1 MLGKPFRQGNLP
13 VSHHRRVLQNIFDQA
28 RFRYIAGCFQ
38 MQNNT
43 LYHLAA
49 KRYFHQPTGIQRPD
63 QLFRNTVIKMI
74 QHTGYIYGNL
84 SKTKQSCLSFF
95 IRRLKLRR
103 NHNRRQSYHRR

>member
-43 LYHLAA
+43 LYPSGLP
-49 KRYFHQPTGIQRPD
+49 KGTSTSQPASSAPINCSGIR
-63 QLFRNTVIKMI
+63 
-74 QHTGYIYGNL
+74 
-84 SKTKQSCLSFF
+84 
-95 IRRLKLRR
+95 
-103 NHNRRQSYHRR
+103 